1 MSKIFDE
8 DLSFNEAWTQF
19 HESIGAV
26 IDRTVARNG
35 LYSDVVC
42 DQLLYVAAS
51 LMLEQHGSDDDGT
64 LQAWCDK
71 MIDYNEDRFKKSREL
86 LDRLL
91 AQQEAE
97 KQEREKKG

>member
-8 DLSFNEAWTQF
+8 NLSFNEAWAQF
-19 HESIGAV
+19 HEAVGAV
-26 IDRTVARNG
+26 IDRTVARNA

-51 LMLEQHGSDDDGT
+51 LMLEHHGSDDDGT

-71 MIDYNEDRFKKSREL
+71 MIRYNEDRFNKSRAFM
-86 LDRLL
+86 DKLL
-91 AQQEAE
+91 ADQERE
-97 KQEREKKG
+97 RKEREKKG